1 MIRVLIAEDSSTVRE
16 LLVAL
21 LSADPEIQIVGAA
34 KNGREA
40 IEMTKRQRPDVVAM
54 DAHMPEVD
62 GFEAT
67 KQIMIETPTPIVI
80 VSGSMDVRNVSISM
94 NALRA
99 GALALLAKPPGV
111 NASNFQEVLAHL
123 TATIKAMAGVK
134 VVRHWQ
140 LRAPSLST
148 HAATPLKPAHV
159 CVIAIVA
166 STGGPAALARILG
179 DLPAQFPVPILIVQ
193 HISSGFVD
201 GLVAW
206 LNTVCSLNVKVARNG
221 DPLMAS
227 TVYLAGDGAH
237 LGVGADFKIKL
248 DHAGPIGGFRPSA
261 THLFRSVA
269 TVFGAS
275 SVALLLTGMGQDGVD
290 GLRDVRVSGGGVLAQ
305 DEASSIVFGIPG
317 IAIAQGL
324 VDEVLPLKSIGE
336 RLIKMTANKRGAPI
350 KEEGRG

>member
-1 MIRVLIAEDSSTVRE
+1 MIRVLIADDMSTMRE
-16 LLVAL
+16 LLVAVL
-21 LSADPEIQIVGAA
+21 DADPGIEIVGVA

-40 IEMTKRQRPDVVAM
+40 IEMTRRLRPDVIAM
-54 DAHMPEVD
+54 DTHMPEVD

-67 KQIMIETPTPIVI
+67 KKIMIEAPTPIVI
-80 VSGSMDVRNVSISM
+80 VSGSMEARNVNVSM

-111 NASNFQEVLAHL
+111 NAPNFQEVIVHL

-134 VVRHWQ
+134 VVRHRQ
-140 LRAPSLST
+140 PRAPSSST
-148 HAATPLKPAHV
+148 HAANLLRPLHLS
-159 CVIAIVA
+159 VIAIVA

-193 HISSGFVD
+193 HISSGFVN

-206 LNTVCSLNVKVARNG
+206 LNTVCSLNVKVATNG
-221 DPLMAS
+221 DPLVAS

-237 LGVGADFKIKL
+237 LGVGADFKVKL

-261 THLFRSVA
+261 THLFKSVA
-269 TVFGAS
+269 SVFGS
-275 SVALLLTGMGQDGVD
+275 SAVALLLTGMGQDGVD
-290 GLRDVRVSGGGVLAQ
+290 GLRDVRGAGGGVLAQ

-317 IAIAQGL
+317 TAIAQGL
-324 VDEVLPLKSIGE
+324 VDEVLPLAAIGE
-336 RLIKMTANKRGAPI
+336 RLTKMTANKRVTPNG
-350 KEEGRG
+350 EEGRG